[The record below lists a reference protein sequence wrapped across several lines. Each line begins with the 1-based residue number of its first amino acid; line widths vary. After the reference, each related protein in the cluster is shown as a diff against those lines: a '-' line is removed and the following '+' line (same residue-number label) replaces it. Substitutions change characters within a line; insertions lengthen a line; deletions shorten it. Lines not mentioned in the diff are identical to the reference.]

1 MIALRDEM
9 TVPVQQGDVLAGK
22 YRVERVLGSG
32 GMGVVVAAAHLTLGE
47 RVAIKF
53 LLPSALTQPE
63 LVQRF
68 QREGQSAARIKS
80 EHVGRVFD
88 VGTLESGAPYLVME
102 YLDGSDL
109 GTFVREQGP
118 VEVPLAVD
126 FVLQTCEAIAEAHAL
141 GMVHRDLKP
150 ANLFLTYRADGS
162 PCVKVID
169 FGISKAGGFGG
180 DAVDMTK
187 SAVMMGSPLFMAPE
201 QMASA
206 KDADARSDIWSLGV
220 ILHVLIAGRPPFE
233 GETALGIYDK
243 MLLGAPPLRTL
254 RIGVPEGLEA
264 AVLRCLKKDR
274 DARFRNVAELA
285 VALAPYAP
293 PGAKLSVDRVVR
305 VLAPTLDP
313 ESLAALRGAGGPQST
328 TGGGGVSVH
337 VTRTDAPEIVALG
350 HTEIAAGT
358 TDDVAARS
366 GTGRTAMG
374 QSVAVRTRKPGGPA
388 LALGL
393 GLGVVALGAGLWM
406 LREREPAPA
415 PLPAASAVL
424 VAPQP
429 SAAVG
434 SELTV
439 SPAPEPS
446 ALPTATPSAS
456 ASAVASASAPPK
468 PLPKGTTSAK
478 PRSTSTPPSS
488 TQPTA
493 DPFADPR

>member
-1 MIALRDEM
+1 M
-9 TVPVQQGDVLAGK
+9 TVPVQEGDVLAGK
-22 YRVERVLGSG
+22 YRVERVLGAG

-53 LLPSALTQPE
+53 LLPSALVQPE

-68 QREGQSAARIKS
+68 QREGQSAARIRS

-180 DAVDMTK
+180 DLVDMTK

-254 RIGVPEGLEA
+254 RMGVPEGLEA
-264 AVLRCLKKDR
+264 VVLRCLKKDR

-285 VALAPYAP
+285 VALAPHAP

-313 ESLAALRGAGGPQST
+313 ESLAALRAGGAAQST
-328 TGGGGVSVH
+328 SGAASVSVN
-337 VTRTDAPEIVALG
+337 VTRAGAPEVVALG
-350 HTEIAAGT
+350 HTELAASGV
-358 TDDVAARS
+358 DDGAARS

-374 QSVAVRTRKPGGPA
+374 QSVAVHAKKSGGTA
-388 LALGL
+388 LAVGVGL
-393 GLGVVALGAGLWM
+393 AVVALGAGFLL
-406 LREREPAPA
+406 LRERETVST
-415 PLPAASAVL
+415 PLPVSSMTVAAPPPSTASAVE
-424 VAPQP
+424 P
-429 SAAVG
+429 
-434 SELTV
+434 TV
-439 SPAPEPS
+439 SPVPETI
-446 ALPTATPSAS
+446 AAPTAAPSAS
-456 ASAVASASAPPK
+456 ASASAAPK
-468 PLPKGTTSAK
+468 AQPKGTTSAK
-478 PRSTSTPPSS
+478 PRPTSPQSS
-488 TQPTA
+488 P